1 MDGPLPHANCFNF
14 LKICDEFTVCCGK
27 SLEFDAIYREPACEY
42 VLQATDAHAISN
54 KVCSV
59 QCPMGLTLIFLT

>member
-1 MDGPLPHANCFNF
+1 MNF
-14 LKICDEFTVCCGK
+14 QYVVASLLNLTQFTENLHVSMCYK
-27 SLEFDAIYREPACEY
+27 H
-42 VLQATDAHAISN
+42 TDAHAISN